1 MINFI
6 GEVGLNAGKIWD
18 VLNMN
23 GPLTNNQLIEKTS
36 LTKNEISAAVGW
48 LARENKI
55 RKDGDVFNLGETN
68 LTDEIGVNAGKIW
81 NLLESNNNF
90 FSALGWLA
98 REGKINSEFLIKKSP
113 VGDMQNLKDESDALV
128 LEIEERNKII
138 NELKNQLIDNQTDFV
153 ETKGNIEHLQLGIRQ
168 HQNELNV
175 RDEIVKE
182 KDKELLQLKTELS
195 SKENEIMNLKSDLV
209 QKNLKLSTRNEEI
222 DTSEENIL
230 QRELVKNQKNQMH
243 FENSL
248 ENLNNPSSP
257 MDRQSNNFFQNNNDF
272 EESFRSDKII
282 TEQEKVNISNEICK
296 ILDNHSNILKSKKNK
311 E

>member
-248 ENLNNPSSP
+248 ENLNNPSSL